1 MAIYPGETATFY
13 CNGSSYE
20 AFGST
25 YEWEKVELDGDKI
38 VIISS
43 DNDMESSGSAFGSGF
58 DYSNILTVSNI
69 NFTDNGVG
77 YYCRAAGFSNSD
89 VAYINGKL

>member
-1 MAIYPGETATFY
+1 MTIYPGETATFY

-25 YEWEKVELDGDKI
+25 FQWEKIELNGDKMA
-38 VIISS
+38 ISS
-43 DNDMESSGSAFGSGF
+43 DNHMESSGSGF
-58 DYSNILTVSNI
+58 DYSNILTVSNV

-77 YYCRAAGFSNSD
+77 FYCRASGFSNSD